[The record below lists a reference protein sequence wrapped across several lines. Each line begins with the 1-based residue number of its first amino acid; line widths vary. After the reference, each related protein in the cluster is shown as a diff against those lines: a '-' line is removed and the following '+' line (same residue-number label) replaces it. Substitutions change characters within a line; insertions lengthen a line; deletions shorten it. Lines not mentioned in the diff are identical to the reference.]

1 MSIKEELNK
10 VSQRIKD
17 NAGVGYVPTLITL
30 KQYENVCEMYG
41 RQVAARLVEDGN
53 LYIME
58 SMEEKG

>member
-10 VSQRIKD
+10 VSQRIKG

-30 KQYENVCEMYG
+30 KQYENVCKMYG

-53 LYIME
+53 LYIIE

>member
-41 RQVAARLVEDGN
+41 
-53 LYIME
+53 
-58 SMEEKG
+58 